1 MAEDRALYAPQN
13 PIAVGLNGRC
23 PRCGQ
28 GRLFKGFLNLAPRCS
43 ACGLDFSFADSADG
57 PAVFVILIVGFL
69 IAGAALL
76 TEIAY
81 SPPIWVH
88 LVVWLPLVLVL
99 CLGML
104 RPLKG
109 LLVALQYHHR
119 AEEGR
124 LHDGR

>member
-1 MAEDRALYAPQN
+1 MPEDKALFAPQS
-13 PIAVGLNGRC
+13 PISVGLAGRC

-28 GRLFKGFLNLAPRCS
+28 GRIFAGFLKVAPSCR
-43 ACGLDFSFADSADG
+43 ACGLDLGFADSADG
-57 PAVFVILIVGFL
+57 PAVFVILIVGFVV
-69 IAGAALL
+69 AGAALL

-88 LVVWLPLVLVL
+88 LLLWLPLVLVL

-109 LLVALQYHHR
+109 VLIALQHHHR

-124 LHDGR
+124 LHRAD

>member
-1 MAEDRALYAPQN
+1 MTEDRALYAPQN
-13 PIAVGLNGRC
+13 PIAVGLSGRC

-28 GRLFKGFLNLAPRCS
+28 GRLFKGFLNLAPRCT

-88 LVVWLPLVLVL
+88 LVLWLPLVLLL

-119 AEEGR
+119 AEQGR